1 MYKDKNYDETMMT
14 CTDTFINTYKSDKI
28 FWIDEIQSE
37 LIRLCK
43 EAGQV

>member
-1 MYKDKNYDETMMT
+1 MMT
-14 CTDTFINTYKSDKI
+14 CTDAFINTYKSDKI

-43 EAGQV
+43 KAGQV